1 MQTLDQGFTESC
13 NTTFVRLAL
22 SDLQPSDLTAT
33 ARMFGLDRTPEIGLP
48 AFAARVP
55 TPASSTELAASS
67 IGQASIAFS
76 PLGMASVAAA
86 IDSGRVI
93 APRLVSGAKDDRI
106 VPMTLPANVAGDLR
120 AMMGHV
126 VQSGTAA
133 GAGLPAGTHAK
144 TGTAQYGPS
153 GALRLD
159 GWLMGYRGDVAFAI
173 VTQDT
178 GGVDGGPID
187 GPIIARF
194 LDRLG

>member
-1 MQTLDQGFTESC
+1 
-13 NTTFVRLAL
+13 
-22 SDLQPSDLTAT
+22 
-33 ARMFGLDRTPEIGLP
+33 
-48 AFAARVP
+48 
-55 TPASSTELAASS
+55 
-67 IGQASIAFS
+67 
-76 PLGMASVAAA
+76 MASVAAA

-153 GALRLD
+153 GAPRLD

-194 LDRLG
+194 LDRLGDQTQRRKRPDRTRFRPRRHVLGQSHRRGRLGQVSKGGTLRVCHPIS